1 VSLLNS
7 FNATVWTTPLVVGVV
22 MSLCLRR
29 KMRPIGRAAMW
40 IVYLAWGWGWV
51 SIWYSINS
59 GGSGRFAVEQ
69 LILDWC
75 VKVTTLLGAAALAWA
90 ELARRGD
97 AAAG

>member
-1 VSLLNS
+1 MALLNA
-7 FNATVWTTPLVVGVV
+7 FNATVWATPLVLGFV
-22 MSLCLRR
+22 MSQGLRR

-40 IVYLAWGWGWV
+40 IIYLAWGWGWI

-69 LILDWC
+69 LVFDWC
-75 VKVTTLLGAAALAWA
+75 VKGTTLLGAVALGWA
-90 ELARRGD
+90 EFARRSD